1 MEWCLEIFNLIW
13 HSKSISPCLLSE
25 YIYWEWSVK
34 NVSAQSD
41 QEIKTN
47 YVQVIKDY
55 LLDPITDIQTNK
67 YITIIL
73 YTGNGLAVYP

>member
-1 MEWCLEIFNLIW
+1 M

-25 YIYWEWSVK
+25 YMYWEWSVK
-34 NVSAQSD
+34 NVSTQSD
-41 QEIKTN
+41 QEIKDKLCT
-47 YVQVIKDY
+47 K

-67 YITIIL
+67 YITIIIL